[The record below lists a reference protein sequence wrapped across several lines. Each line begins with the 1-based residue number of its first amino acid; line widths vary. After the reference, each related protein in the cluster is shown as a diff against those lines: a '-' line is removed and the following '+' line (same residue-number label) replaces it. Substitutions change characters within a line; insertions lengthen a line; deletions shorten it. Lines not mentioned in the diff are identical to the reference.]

1 MNENLSL
8 LKNNFFKNHRYR
20 KVLNDFVFI
29 FVYSETN
36 IQITNNIN
44 NRDERGTSSKWT
56 LEFLL
61 CNMKYRQHRQ

>member
-44 NRDERGTSSKWT
+44 NRDERGTSLKMDTRVSP
-56 LEFLL
+56 L
-61 CNMKYRQHRQ
+61 